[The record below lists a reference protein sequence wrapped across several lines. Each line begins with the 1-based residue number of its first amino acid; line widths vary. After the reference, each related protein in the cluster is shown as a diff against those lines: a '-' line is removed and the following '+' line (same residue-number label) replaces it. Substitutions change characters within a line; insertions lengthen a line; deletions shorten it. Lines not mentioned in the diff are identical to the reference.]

1 MSDHET
7 ITVALAYAA
16 LALVGPFVLTRL
28 MRWAES
34 SDAQNLAQEIGTAL
48 ERVAR

>member
-1 MSDHET
+1 MNDNET

-28 MRWAES
+28 VRWAES
-34 SDAQNLAQEIGTAL
+34 SDAQNLAVEIGTAI
-48 ERVAR
+48 EGVAR